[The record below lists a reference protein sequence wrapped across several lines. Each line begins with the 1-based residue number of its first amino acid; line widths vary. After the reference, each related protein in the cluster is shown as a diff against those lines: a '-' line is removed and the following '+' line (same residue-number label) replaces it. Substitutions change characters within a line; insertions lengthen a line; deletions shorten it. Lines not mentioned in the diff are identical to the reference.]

1 MGVASGSDAMTLRI
15 PFNRP
20 CVVGSEMSYV
30 ADAVA
35 GGHTSGNGPFTQ
47 RAERFLEAQF
57 GVGRVQLTTSCTSA
71 LEMAAQ
77 LCDLA
82 PGDEVIMPSYTFVS
96 TANAVA
102 LRGARPVFVDI
113 RKDTLNIDETLI
125 EAAVTP
131 RTRAI
136 FVVHYAGQ
144 ACEMDTIMAI
154 ARRHGLLVVEDAAQ
168 AIQSGYKG
176 RWLGTIGDLGCYSF
190 HETKNIACGEGGA
203 LLINDARFVARAEV
217 LRDKGTN
224 RRQFQSGEVDK
235 YTWVDIGSSY
245 APSDMLAAFLL
256 GQLEHLERIT
266 ARRGGIH
273 RRYRELLQP
282 LADAGAI
289 GLPHVA
295 PDCAINHHMF
305 HILTKDIEE
314 RTALIAYLS
323 RAGIAAVFHYVPLHS
338 SPYFR
343 RIAPVPELP
352 VTDDISRRLLRLPM
366 FFDLTDAEVDDVA
379 GCVNEYYCAG
389 GRRA

>member
-1 MGVASGSDAMTLRI
+1 MTVRI
-15 PFNRP
+15 PFNRAA
-20 CVVGSEMSYV
+20 VVGSEMSYV
-30 ADAVA
+30 AEAVA
-35 GGHTSGNGPFTQ
+35 GGHTSGNGPFTR
-47 RAERFLEAQF
+47 RAEKFLEARF
-57 GVGRVQLTTSCTSA
+57 GVGRVQLTTSCTAA

-77 LCDLA
+77 LCELG

-96 TANAVA
+96 TANAVV

-113 RKDTLNIDETLI
+113 RQDTLNIDETLI
-125 EAAVTP
+125 EAAVTA

-144 ACEMDTIMAI
+144 GCEMDTVMAI
-154 ARRHGLLVVEDAAQ
+154 ARRHGLIVVEDAAQ
-168 AIQSGYKG
+168 AVEASYKG

-190 HETKNIACGEGGA
+190 HETKNVACGEGGA

-224 RRQFQSGEVDK
+224 RRQFQCGEVDK
-235 YTWVDIGSSY
+235 YSWVDVGSSY

-266 ARRGGIH
+266 ARRGVIH
-273 RRYRELLQP
+273 RRYSDLLQP
-282 LADAGAI
+282 LAEAGHLALPSV
-289 GLPHVA
+289 LPH
-295 PDCAINHHMF
+295 CAINHHMF
-305 HILTKDIEE
+305 PILTADVDERADLIEH
-314 RTALIAYLS
+314 LS

-343 RIAPVPELP
+343 RIGSVPDLP

-366 FFDLTDAEVDDVA
+366 YFDLTGEDVDEIA
-379 GCVNEYYCAG
+379 GCVGEYY
-389 GRRA
+389 RAKGHRA